1 MEHSSI
7 SEILSKHH
15 KKKKKK
21 KKQHSS
27 ANSRARGLI
36 HGEDAGMLELCFEQM
51 VINGS

>member
-15 KKKKKK
+15 NKKKKKK
-21 KKQHSS
+21 KEE
-27 ANSRARGLI
+27 AALLRARELI
-36 HGEDAGMLELCFEQM
+36 HGEDAGMLELCFKQM

>member
-15 KKKKKK
+15 NKKKKKK
-21 KKQHSS
+21 KE
-27 ANSRARGLI
+27 AALLRARELI
-36 HGEDAGMLELCFEQM
+36 HGEDAGMLELCFKQM